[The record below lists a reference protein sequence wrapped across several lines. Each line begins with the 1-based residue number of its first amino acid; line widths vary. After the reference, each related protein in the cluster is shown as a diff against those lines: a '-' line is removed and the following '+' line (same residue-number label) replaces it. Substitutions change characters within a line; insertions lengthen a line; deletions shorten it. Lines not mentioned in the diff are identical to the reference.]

1 MNNFNYSNI
10 KCKICNTNNFI
21 LETNILICKVCNSIV
36 TNKNDI
42 NEKNKNKFIHLKNVL
57 KNIETV
63 DVSLVD
69 KWFDKLLTTIDKE
82 KIDNKFIDMT
92 YICEFL
98 KNYGIKK
105 YILDMWLYNKYKN
118 IKFKLTKLDKEYIK
132 IVFIEFIKFLYVINS
147 NKLKNISYHQILY
160 IIYKYIDNSIN
171 FKPSITRNN
180 NEDLIKLFDD
190 FLNNLCEEYY
200 KNNKEDINNGILLS
214 YSDKLEKYPNIYY
227 NKNFFL

>member
-1 MNNFNYSNI
+1 MNKFNYCNI
-10 KCKICNTNNFI
+10 KCKKCNTDIFTLQNNLLICN
-21 LETNILICKVCNSIV
+21 ICHQII

-42 NEKNKNKFIHLKNVL
+42 NEKNKNKYIHLKNVL

-69 KWFDKLLTTIDKE
+69 KWFDILLQTINEE
-82 KIDNKFIDMT
+82 KIDKKFVDMT

-118 IKFKLTKLDKEYIK
+118 IKFKLSKMDKEYIK
-132 IVFIEFIKFLYVINS
+132 IIFIEFINFLYDIKS
-147 NKLKNISYHQILY
+147 NKLINISYQQILY
-160 IIYKYIDNSIN
+160 IIYKYLDSSVT
-171 FKPSITRNN
+171 FKPSLTRNN

-190 FLNNLCEEYY
+190 YLNNLCEQYY
-200 KNNKEDINNGILLS
+200 KNSKEEINNIYFLP
-214 YSDKLEKYPNIYY
+214 YKDKIENYPNIFYKKIY
-227 NKNFFL
+227 FN

>member
-160 IIYKYIDNSIN
+160 IIYRYIDNSIN

-214 YSDKLEKYPNIYY
+214 YRDKLENYPNIYY

>member
-160 IIYKYIDNSIN
+160 IIYRYIDNSIN

-214 YSDKLEKYPNIYY
+214 YRDKLDNYPNIYY

>member
-1 MNNFNYSNI
+1 MNNFNYCNI

-21 LETNILICKVCNSIV
+21 LQNNILICKVCNSIV

-160 IIYKYIDNSIN
+160 IIYKYIDNSVN
-171 FKPSITRNN
+171 FKPSITRSN

-200 KNNKEDINNGILLS
+200 KNNKKENSNGIFLP
-214 YSDKLEKYPNIYY
+214 YNDKLEKYPNVYY

>member
-1 MNNFNYSNI
+1 MNNFNYCNI

-21 LETNILICKVCNSIV
+21 LQTNILICKVCNSIV

-69 KWFDKLLTTIDKE
+69 KWFDKLLTTIDNE

-190 FLNNLCEEYY
+190 FLNNLCEDYY
-200 KNNKEDINNGILLS
+200 KNNKEDINNVIFLP